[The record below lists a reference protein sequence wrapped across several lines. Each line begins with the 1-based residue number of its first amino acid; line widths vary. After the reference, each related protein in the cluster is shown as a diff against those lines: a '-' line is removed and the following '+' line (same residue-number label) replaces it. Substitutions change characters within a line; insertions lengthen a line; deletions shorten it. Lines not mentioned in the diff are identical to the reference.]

1 MRPKS
6 IILLV
11 LALGCGLVASIGINQ
26 VLANRGKAPAAPVGE
41 TEPIFVASA
50 DIGMGD
56 ELTPENIKLE
66 AWPKDR
72 VPAGAMMKLE
82 EIENRRTRTRLY
94 AGEPVLEAKLF
105 SAGASAQGGSVL
117 IPKGMRVVSVKVDNV
132 SSSSGMILP
141 GDRVDVLVHMVANE
155 GRGIPETSTRT
166 FLQDVKV
173 FAVNDL
179 YTRDPRDKDETSI
192 SAKTISLLVTP
203 QQAELITLASE
214 VGSIRLTMRSL
225 DDEGSAEAGG
235 AAISELLGTAKT
247 NRDDEKLVDDDKK
260 DDSLLSMLDDKGTP
274 QPDPTPKVAAVPAL
288 PSWKMVVLRGEDAEQ
303 VEFAPTGGLPD
314 KVVENPANPP
324 AEPVDA
330 DDQGYQGDA
339 DADGG
344 SDGDFDG
351 DNGDDSDDGD
361 GMDGPDSTENDN
373 HDEME

>member
-26 VLANRGKAPAAPVGE
+26 VLANRGKVQLAPVGE

-66 AWPKDR
+66 AWPKDK
-72 VPAGAMMKLE
+72 VPAGSMTKLE
-82 EIENRRTRTRLY
+82 EIEGRRTRTRLY
-94 AGEPVLEAKLF
+94 SGEPVLEAKLF
-105 SAGASAQGGSVL
+105 SQGASAQGGSVL

-155 GRGIPETSTRT
+155 GKGIPQTATRT
-166 FLQDVKV
+166 VLQDVKV

-214 VGSIRLTMRSL
+214 VGAIRLTMRSL
-225 DDEGSAEAGG
+225 EDEGATEAGG
-235 AAISELLGTAKT
+235 AAIDELLGTSKS
-247 NRDDEKLVDDDKK
+247 NRDDESLVQDDKKK
-260 DDSLLSMLDDKGTP
+260 DDSLLSLLDGKPEPKEQEAEEPVAEPKPGWQML
-274 QPDPTPKVAAVPAL
+274 
-288 PSWKMVVLRGEDAEQ
+288 VLRGEDAEQ
-303 VEFAPTGGLPD
+303 VEFNAGGGLPA
-314 KVVENPANPP
+314 KVTQDPANPP
-324 AEPVDA
+324 AEPTTSDH
-330 DDQGYQGDA
+330 DDTDSGDS
-339 DADGG
+339 DSD
-344 SDGDFDG
+344 SDGDSSG
-351 DNGDDSDDGD
+351 DSDSGD
-361 GMDGPDSTENDN
+361 MDGPDSTENDN
-373 HDEME
+373 HGESE

>member
-6 IILLV
+6 IILLM

-26 VLANRGKAPAAPVGE
+26 VLANRSKAPAAPVGE

-66 AWPKDR
+66 AWPKDK
-72 VPAGAMMKLE
+72 VPAGAMTKLE

-155 GRGIPETSTRT
+155 GRGIPETATRT

-225 DDEGSAEAGG
+225 DDEGAAEAGG

-247 NRDDEKLVDDDKK
+247 DRDNENLVDDDQK
-260 DDSLLSMLDDKGTP
+260 DDSLLSLLDGKKAP
-274 QPDPTPKVAAVPAL
+274 EPEPTPEVAAAPA
-288 PSWKMVVLRGEDAEQ
+288 PPAWKMVVLRGEDAEQ
-303 VEFAPTGGLPD
+303 VEFAPDGSLPD
-314 KVVENPANPP
+314 KVVEDAANPP
-324 AEPVDA
+324 AEPTESSGQ
-330 DDQGYQGDA
+330 DDTDYED
-339 DADGG
+339 D
-344 SDGDFDG
+344 SDSNFDG
-351 DNGDDSDDGD
+351 DNGDDSDEGD
-361 GMDGPDSTENDN
+361 GMDGPDSTDNDN

>member
-26 VLANRGKAPAAPVGE
+26 VLANRGKMPVAPVGE
-41 TEPIFVASA
+41 TVPIFVALA

-56 ELTPENIKLE
+56 ELTLENIKLE
-66 AWPKDR
+66 AWPKDK
-72 VPAGAMMKLE
+72 VPAGAMTKLE
-82 EIENRRTRTRLY
+82 EVENRRTRTRLY

-105 SAGASAQGGSVL
+105 SEGASAQGGSVL

-141 GDRVDVLVHMVANE
+141 GDRVDVLVHMVENE
-155 GRGIPETSTRT
+155 GKGIPETATRT
-166 FLQDVKV
+166 VLQDVKV

-225 DDEGSAEAGG
+225 EDEGSTEAGG
-235 AAISELLGTAKT
+235 AAIGELLGTAKT
-247 NRDDEKLVDDDKK
+247 DRDDESLVDDGEKK
-260 DDSLLSMLDDKGTP
+260 DDSLLSLLDSKP
-274 QPDPTPKVAAVPAL
+274 QPKAEEPEPAPAL
-288 PSWKMVVLRGEDAEQ
+288 PTWKMVVLRGEEAEQ
-303 VEFAPTGGLPD
+303 VEFAPEGGLPE
-314 KVVENPANPP
+314 KVTEDPANPP
-324 AEPVDA
+324 AGPSISSA
-330 DDQGYQGDA
+330 QGDT
-339 DADGG
+339 DTDSDSGG
-344 SDGDFDG
+344 DK
-351 DNGDDSDDGD
+351 GDDSGSDQG
-361 GMDGPDSTENDN
+361 DSTSEEDGASAPDN
-373 HDEME
+373 HGEME

>member
-26 VLANRGKAPAAPVGE
+26 VLANRGKIEVAPVGE
-41 TEPIFVASA
+41 TEPIFVVSS
-50 DIGMGD
+50 DVGMGE

-66 AWPKDR
+66 AWPKDK
-72 VPAGAMMKLE
+72 VPTGAMTKLE
-82 EIENRRTRTRLY
+82 EIEGRRTRTRLY

-105 SAGASAQGGSVL
+105 SQGASAQGGSVL

-155 GRGIPETSTRT
+155 GRGIPQTATRT
-166 FLQDVKV
+166 VLQDVKV

-214 VGSIRLTMRSL
+214 IGTIRLTMRSL
-225 DDEGSAEAGG
+225 EDDGATEAGG
-235 AAISELLGTAKT
+235 AAIDELLGTSKS
-247 NRDDEKLVDDDKK
+247 NRADESLVADDKQK
-260 DDSLLSMLDDKGTP
+260 DDSLLSLLDGKP
-274 QPDPTPKVAAVPAL
+274 EPKEEPAAAPA
-288 PSWKMVVLRGEDAEQ
+288 PGWKMLLLRGENAEQ
-303 VEFAPTGGLPD
+303 VEFDAGGGLPL
-314 KVVENPANPP
+314 KVTQDPANPP
-324 AEPVDA
+324 AAPVSSDHDDA
-330 DDQGYQGDA
+330 DSGDSDSA
-339 DADGG
+339 D
-344 SDGDFDG
+344 DGDDY
-351 DNGDDSDDGD
+351 SDDGD
-361 GMDGPDSTENDN
+361 MDGPDSTSNDN
-373 HDEME
+373 HGESE